1 MMLPKRITAPLPPIP
16 IPTVFPASLTLDK
29 LLLRRSWWR
38 PETKARFLLKLIDLC
53 LELVKVSR
61 KLFSLKP
68 CQMMVSGLEG
78 EIEIVV
84 RR

>member
-1 MMLPKRITAPLPPIP
+1 MLPKKIMAPLPPIP
-16 IPTVFPASLTLDK
+16 TVSALPASLTLDK
-29 LLLRRSWWR
+29 LLLRRGWWR
-38 PETKARFLLKLIDLC
+38 PEVKVKFILKLVDLC

-78 EIEIVV
+78 DIEIVV